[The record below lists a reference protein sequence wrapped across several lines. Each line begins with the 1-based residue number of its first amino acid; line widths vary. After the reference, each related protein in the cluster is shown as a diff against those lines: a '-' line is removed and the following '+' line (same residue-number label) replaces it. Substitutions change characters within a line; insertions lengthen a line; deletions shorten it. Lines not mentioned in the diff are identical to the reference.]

1 MLIPFLFTVKPGQF
15 TGTGA
20 RSSKPVYRIDKLN
33 SNSFPFVTNN
43 YDMETKVTV
52 GIDISKSSFDVAI
65 PCKNKEGYEHHKFS
79 NNTEGFRKFCMRLEA
94 QSNCIMEA
102 SGVYYLQ
109 LAIHL
114 HQQGMRVSVVNPLT
128 IKRFSQM
135 RLMRTKTDKKDSAII
150 AEYGK
155 VENPL
160 QWTPR
165 AEHMLQMQQLQA
177 VQDNFTGQLI
187 RLKNQQEAFVNS
199 GIKNKFGS
207 KILIK
212 EIEHISK
219 QIELIDEEL
228 TKITLEF
235 HQDLFERLKTIKG
248 IGKRAAMTLIL
259 ITDGFTRFENSKQ
272 LCAYVGLSPRIFE
285 SGTSVKGKVKI
296 CKMGMARMRKLL
308 YLCAMSAR
316 TCNKAC
322 KEMFERLTERGKNGK
337 LAIIAIANKL
347 LRQAFVIGTSQ
358 MKYKES

>member
-1 MLIPFLFTVKPGQF
+1 
-15 TGTGA
+15 
-20 RSSKPVYRIDKLN
+20 
-33 SNSFPFVTNN
+33 
-43 YDMETKVTV
+43 METKVTV
-52 GIDISKSSFDVAI
+52 GIDISKNSFDVALPI
-65 PCKNKEGYEHHKFS
+65 KNKEGYAHQKFS
-79 NNTEGFRKFCMRLEA
+79 NNAEGFKKLGEQLA
-94 QSNCIMEA
+94 PGSNCVMEA

-109 LAIHL
+109 LAIYLHL
-114 HQQGMRVSVVNPLT
+114 QGMIVSVVNPLT

-135 RLMRTKTDKKDSAII
+135 RLMRTKTDKKDAAII

-155 VENPL
+155 VENPVE
-160 QWTPR
+160 WKPR
-165 AEHMLQMQQLQA
+165 AQHMLQMQQLQA
-177 VQDNFTGQLI
+177 MQDNFTAQLT
-187 RLKNQQEAFVNS
+187 RLKNQQESFVNS
-199 GIKNKFGS
+199 GIKNKIAQ
-207 KILIK
+207 KIITK
-212 EIEHISK
+212 EITHISK
-219 QIELIDEEL
+219 QMELLDKEL

-308 YLCAMSAR
+308 YLCAMRAR

-322 KEMFERLTERGKNGK
+322 KEMFERLTQRGKNGK

-358 MKYKES
+358 MKYQEY